1 MKSQKGMSYKMLVI
15 CIFLLI
21 VLVISVVYFLHN
33 QVKSEKIKTYQTD
46 MLLVQGKVKV
56 LSQESTMQ
64 KQEDILKGEKLTDK
78 LEEEWVKE
86 LLEKQIINQD
96 EENFSKYYIWN
107 KDILNDV
114 GLQDIKLENGF
125 YIVNYETDEVIYSEG
140 INIDDKI
147 YYKLSEITNNQLE
160 EKSVEN
166 EQ

>member
-15 CIFLLI
+15 CIFILM
-21 VLVISVVYFLHN
+21 VLVISIVYFLHN
-33 QVKSEKIKTYQTD
+33 QLKNEKLTTYETD

-64 KQEDILKGEKLTDK
+64 KKEEILKGEKLTDK

-86 LLEKQIINQD
+86 LLEKQVIDQE

-114 GLQDIKLENGF
+114 GLEDIKLENGY

-140 INIDDKI
+140 INIDNKI

-160 EKSVEN
+160 EKTEN
-166 EQ
+166 QE